1 MLTVSVAFGQTPYK
15 LNYPDITIGNSP
27 TGKIVLN
34 APNLRLPRIADGSL
48 TDSVLTIVSGVIKK
62 VPRSQIASN
71 LTFINGLTKIGD
83 TVLLGGELSTGVTSI
98 GSQQGTDPS
107 ISLYKFGSIGISE
120 YSSGSTNNAS
130 YINLTSIESPAESQ
144 FSVGAKINNG
154 TIKTISLLGETGRG
168 LFFKDEIYSRGIAL
182 EKDYS
187 KTWNVSDSNYLAPKA
202 YVDRQISSLPPSP
215 VTSVNGRTGAVTGL
229 AELNQNNN
237 FTGNQTIA
245 GRLTVNGTAG
255 TSSATGPSAMTITGG
270 NGWSNTATSGFAS
283 GGAAGPITMRGGN
296 GGNSLTSSGTQLG
309 GKGGG
314 VEIIA
319 GNGGLSGTS
328 GTNGNGGDATLQAGS
343 VNLGGT
349 NPSKPGDVFLKGGQ
363 NDVVNGLGGSIYI
376 LPGFGNANSAGV
388 NADLTHDGNVF
399 LGSNINGA
407 RRGAVVVGS
416 DISDITNDFQV
427 TGNSIFKGLTRV
439 GATTGNNLLIDPNP
453 GGNVKIRAF
462 NNGGNQALE
471 YVGGEHIFDG
481 QLTLLSN
488 ISVPSYRA
496 NDFVIN
502 HENSAQKI
510 SLQNTGTNKLEVL
523 STGVRINNL
532 SGTGPRMVGV
542 DATGLLTAQGLVSS
556 YANINGSNATGTWPI
571 SVTGNSATTTKWG
584 GIEADFTQFGVNL
597 FGFLAYNEFGMGRS
611 YSMAQV
617 KTALGIGN
625 PPFETSGTSAM
636 LVSSGRYIP
645 QNAALTIYTL
655 PTTANVGDV
664 IFINGKGAGG
674 WRISQNTGQVIH
686 GATDT
691 TVGSAGFV
699 ASTARYNSIA
709 IVCVTANTEWIIQSS
724 QGSLTIN

>member
-34 APNLRLPRIADGSL
+34 GSNLRLPRIA
-48 TDSVLTIVSGVIKK
+48 T
-62 VPRSQIASN
+62 SN
-71 LTFINGLTKIGD
+71 APD
-83 TVLLGGELSTGVTSI
+83 
-98 GSQQGTDPS
+98 
-107 ISLYKFGSIGISE
+107 
-120 YSSGSTNNAS
+120 
-130 YINLTSIESPAESQ
+130 
-144 FSVGAKINNG
+144 
-154 TIKTISLLGETGRG
+154 SLL
-168 LFFKDEIYSRGIAL
+168 AL
-182 EKDYS
+182 VDGKVV
-187 KTWNVSDSNYLAPKA
+187 KVVSSVFAPT
-202 YVDRQISSLPPSP
+202 

-523 STGVRINNL
+523 STGVRVNNL
-532 SGTGPRMVGV
+532 SGTDTRMVGV
-542 DATGLLTAQGLVSS
+542 DATGLLTAQSLVSS
-556 YANINGSNATGTWPI
+556 YANVNGSNATGTWPI
-571 SVTGNSATTTKWG
+571 SVNGNSATTTKWG

-611 YSMAQV
+611 YSMEQV
-617 KTALGIGN
+617 KTALGVATQARYTASGN
-625 PPFETSGTSAM
+625 GSSTAIVIPHGLTGITSASSVIPFPNSAAAAG
-636 LVSSGRYIP
+636 LVSASI
-645 QNAALTIYTL
+645 
-655 PTTANVGDV
+655 D
-664 IFINGKGAGG
+664 
-674 WRISQNTGQVIH
+674 
-686 GATDT
+686 AT
-691 TVGSAGFV
+691 
-699 ASTARYNSIA
+699 NI
-709 IVCVTANTEWIIQSS
+709 
-724 QGSLTIN
+724 TINYTVAPPAGTNNLIYSISIK